1 MANYRNTHIICLMKV
16 KFSILVVITFLIFS
30 CSKYADSE
38 FEYHVTLDNI
48 QDSLC
53 MADIIDSVKYIKL
66 ETTDVRRVGNVRQTI
81 VKNDRIYILS
91 DGVFCFDMKGKFIFS
106 INKKGHSRNEYIAI
120 NNMNIIDDTIYLYD
134 NVLNKVLAFD
144 SSNGEYVGNT
154 RFSSGVAAVYGL
166 KDMFVIDC
174 HSMHY
179 GDMKNDDRFLLCP
192 QKDIHDIKKSYF
204 SDSEYKLIVDGT
216 TSVNDRGIIVSSYL
230 GLKAWKISSEGCVP
244 FMEITI
250 PDKWQLSKSAIVKSI
265 NNLVLPSTETTENKI
280 YGLSNVFETVNHIVG
295 NLQYGNNFLYFINNK
310 KNNQT
315 VFYNTITDVEPWH
328 ILPLNFSSSD
338 GKCLYHVV
346 CSDDISMI
354 RSVCGTGNKPTGR
367 DLNNYEIFCATEE
380 CDNPVVAQFFLK

>member
-1 MANYRNTHIICLMKV
+1 MKV

-154 RFSSGVAAVYGL
+154 RFSNGCSSRV
-166 KDMFVIDC
+166 
-174 HSMHY
+174 
-179 GDMKNDDRFLLCP
+179 R
-192 QKDIHDIKKSYF
+192 IKGY
-204 SDSEYKLIVDGT
+204 
-216 TSVNDRGIIVSSYL
+216 
-230 GLKAWKISSEGCVP
+230 
-244 FMEITI
+244 
-250 PDKWQLSKSAIVKSI
+250 
-265 NNLVLPSTETTENKI
+265 
-280 YGLSNVFETVNHIVG
+280 
-295 NLQYGNNFLYFINNK
+295 
-310 KNNQT
+310 
-315 VFYNTITDVEPWH
+315 
-328 ILPLNFSSSD
+328 
-338 GKCLYHVV
+338 V
-346 CSDDISMI
+346 C
-354 RSVCGTGNKPTGR
+354 
-367 DLNNYEIFCATEE
+367 Y
-380 CDNPVVAQFFLK
+380 